1 MCFSVQAQVPA
12 GRTMHY
18 TQKDG
23 LSFNIINSISQDKNG
38 FIWFAT
44 GNGLNRF
51 DGVNFRTFKADPE
64 NPSGIPGN
72 YIQYIYT
79 DSFGHTWVSSRK
91 GLYSFAIN
99 TEKFSKHQIVKG
111 TDKVDVTS
119 ISQNA
124 AGNLWIATTGNGFS
138 FLDQK
143 TGRYVNYSPKTL
155 KGLASNSILSVVED
169 PFGMLWVG
177 TRDAGLCVFKLNQS
191 KVPTVIG
198 GKSDILPAARVNE
211 IYRDHA
217 DNMWIATSSGLWY
230 YQRKMARF
238 HSLSASEYN
247 LRSNV
252 FLSLV
257 EDRQHRLFIGLQEGG
272 LYHLNLDKLAA
283 ESPRDFVFEQ
293 VEDENKFNITP
304 RSVQD
309 LFLDKDQNL
318 WLGTYGDG
326 SYMLSSSPAKFK
338 HFSKKLSD
346 KSGESYLRYYG
357 MCRDAAGNLWLGTDG
372 DGIYNTKPDGTLIK
386 HYRANTGGNSLTDNA
401 IISAYRDSQN
411 RLWFGTYAKGLL
423 LYDPG
428 TDGFV
433 SFKHDPKNSSSI
445 AGNDIRVIRE
455 DRRKNIWI
463 GTNGG
468 GLSRLDPRTRQF
480 RNYNTVNSNISS
492 NDVRSIENDDRGN
505 LWLGTYGGGLSYLVS
520 RQDKIYPFTQ
530 NESSGLNLSGSII
543 YALHMDKQKR
553 LWIGSESS
561 GLLVYQ
567 TEKKSLLR
575 FSEKNGLADNS
586 VYAILEESP
595 GKVWISTNEG
605 LSSIDLTNHKLYNFN
620 GSDGLQGG
628 QFNAGSALVD
638 DKAGTMYF
646 GGTEGWNMF
655 YPKAIKPSSYKPQ
668 VRITGLQLYG
678 KEEKD
683 KGNIKPISE
692 SGHITLE
699 SGQSVFSIQYIAL
712 NFAYPKDAQFA
723 YQLEGL
729 EKDWNYVKYQRSATY
744 RYLQPGTYTFKVK
757 ATNQDNIWQEDYATL
772 TISILPPW
780 YKSWWAYVLYT
791 VMGVLAVYGF
801 TRYKA
806 TQAKLKY
813 RIRIADMEAQQERE
827 LHESKLSFFTNISHE
842 FRSPLTLIINPVREM
857 IDDQEKSADTA
868 NLNIVYRNAKRLLSL
883 VDQLLLFS
891 KAETKSDRLNISQLD
906 LVALCEEVF
915 LCFSHQAA
923 KKNIS
928 YSFKQQ
934 ATAIESPGID
944 CNEAATQAEE
954 EQGSRL
960 SEVHKVL
967 IYGDREKI
975 EIALFNLISNALRH
989 TPQGGAV
996 KLSILEDQRWV
1007 TVEVEDTGTGIA
1019 PEIGNRVFDRF
1030 FKVRDGKNYKGGFG
1044 IGLYLVKNFV
1054 DQHQGHVSF
1063 SSKMGEG
1070 TTFTIKML
1078 KGNAHFSQHLIMEG
1092 QQESSAILEEL
1103 NVFDEDIK
1111 EHELALTSVTEYKAQ
1126 QMGVQQGVSSDIQT
1140 LLIIDDN
1147 EEIRHY
1153 ISKIFSAKFEILE
1166 AGDGEQGL
1174 QMINRYLPDMIISD
1188 VLMQNLNGIE
1198 LCSLVKADPALN
1210 HIPLILLTASASS
1223 EIRLKGIECGADD
1236 YISKPFEKELLM
1248 ARVEGLLKSRNNL
1261 QTYFYNKIT
1270 LKSGNLKISAEYKDF
1285 LDRCIEIVE
1294 KHITDGNFGIST
1306 LAEEIGMSRSNL
1318 YTKIK
1323 SISGQS
1329 ANGFIRYIRL
1339 RKAAEIFI
1347 NTDLTVQETIL
1358 RVGIRDARYF
1368 REQFF
1373 KLFQMNPS
1381 DYIRKYRKTFSSRY
1395 AVSKT
1400 LRGLK
1405 DEI

>member
-1 MCFSVQAQVPA
+1 MLLISFSVCAQVPA

-51 DGVNFRTFKADPE
+51 DGINFRTFKSDPE
-64 NPSGIPGN
+64 NPTAIPGN
-72 YIQYIYT
+72 YIQHIFA
-79 DSFGHTWVSSRK
+79 DSFGNTWVSSRK
-91 GLYSFAIN
+91 GLYRFDVK
-99 TEKFSKHQIVKG
+99 TEKFSKHPIVG
-111 TDKVDVTS
+111 GADKVDVTS

-124 AGNLWIATTGNGFS
+124 SGNLWVATSGNGFS
-138 FLDQK
+138 FLDQQ
-143 TGRYVNYSPKTL
+143 TGRYVNYTPKTL
-155 KGLASNSILSVVED
+155 KGSTSNSILSIVED

-177 TRDAGLCVFKLNQS
+177 TRDAGLCIFKLNKS
-191 KVPTVIG
+191 KVPMAIA
-198 GKSDILPAARVNE
+198 DNHAELPAARVNE

-217 DNMWIATSSGLWY
+217 DNMWIATSSGLWC
-230 YQRKMARF
+230 YQRNTGRF
-238 HSLSASEYN
+238 HILSAAQYK

-257 EDRQHRLFIGLQEGG
+257 EDQQHRLFIGLQEGG
-272 LYHLNLDKLAA
+272 LYYLDLNKIVDVP
-283 ESPRDFVFEQ
+283 PREYVFEQ

-346 KSGESYLRYYG
+346 KSGESFLRFYG
-357 MCRDAAGNLWLGTDG
+357 MCIDASGNLWLGTDG
-372 DGIYNTKPDGTLIK
+372 DGIYKTKADGTLIK
-386 HYRANTGGNSLTDNA
+386 HYLANSAGNSLTDNA
-401 IISAYRDSQN
+401 IISAYKDSQN

-423 LYDPG
+423 LYDPVN
-428 TDGFV
+428 DGFI
-433 SFKHDPKNSSSI
+433 SFKHDPKNSNSI

-468 GLSRLDPRTRQF
+468 GLSKLDPTTRKF
-480 RNYNTVNSNISS
+480 TNYTTGNSNISA
-492 NDVRSIENDDRGN
+492 NDVRSIENDDKGN
-505 LWLGTYGGGLSYLVS
+505 LWLGTYGGGLSYLVV
-520 RQDKIYPFTQ
+520 RQDKIFPFTQ
-530 NESSGLNLSGSII
+530 NENSGLNLSGSII
-543 YALHMDKQKR
+543 YALHMDQQKR
-553 LWIGSESS
+553 LWIGSESL
-561 GLLVYQ
+561 GLLVYD
-567 TEKKSLLR
+567 TDKKSLLR

-595 GKVWISTNEG
+595 GKVWVSTNEG
-605 LSSIDLTNHKLYNFN
+605 LSAINLGTHKIYNFN

-628 QFNAGSALVD
+628 QFNAGSAIVD
-638 DKAGTMYF
+638 PKTEMMCF

-655 YPKAIKPSSYKPQ
+655 YPKRIKPSSYQPQ
-668 VRITGLQLYG
+668 IRITGLQLYG

-683 KGNIKPISE
+683 RGNIRPISE
-692 SGHITLE
+692 SESLTLE
-699 SGQSVFSIQYIAL
+699 ASQSVFSIQYIAL
-712 NFAYPKDAQFA
+712 NFAYPRDAEFA

-780 YKSWWAYVLYT
+780 YKSWWAYTFYLLLMVLGIY
-791 VMGVLAVYGF
+791 GVIY
-801 TRYKA
+801 YKA
-806 TQAKLKY
+806 KQAKLKY
-813 RIRIADMEAQQERE
+813 RIRLADMEAQQERQ

-857 IDDQEKSADTA
+857 IDDQEKTADPA

-891 KAETKSDRLNISQLD
+891 KAETKSDKLNVSQID
-906 LVALCEEVF
+906 LIGLCEEVF

-928 YSFKQQ
+928 YSFNQQ
-934 ATAIESPGID
+934 
-944 CNEAATQAEE
+944 NEAGKA
-954 EQGSRL
+954 
-960 SEVHKVL
+960 SEPAGGARHMDEANDTLLV
-967 IYGDREKI
+967 YGDREKI
-975 EIALFNLISNALRH
+975 EIALFNLLSNALRH
-989 TPQGGAV
+989 TPDGGAV
-996 KLSILEDQRWV
+996 KLSVLDEEQWL

-1019 PEIGNRVFDRF
+1019 PEIGNKVFDRF
-1030 FKVRDGKNYKGGFG
+1030 FKVRDSKNYKGGFG
-1044 IGLYLVKNFV
+1044 IGLFLVKNFV
-1054 DQHQGHVSF
+1054 DQHHGRVF
-1063 SSKMGEG
+1063 FRSKMGEG
-1070 TTFTIKML
+1070 TTFTLKLL
-1078 KGNAHFSQHLIMEG
+1078 KGKAHFGQHLILDVE
-1092 QQESSAILEEL
+1092 QESSAILEEL
-1103 NVFDEDIK
+1103 NVFDEDIRDNDLVMDSGTK
-1111 EHELALTSVTEYKAQ
+1111 SNTQL
-1126 QMGVQQGVSSDIQT
+1126 MGVHEGVSSEILT

-1153 ISKIFSAKFEILE
+1153 IRKIFSARFEILE
-1166 AGDGEQGL
+1166 AADGEQGL

-1188 VLMQNLNGIE
+1188 VLMQSLNGIE

-1294 KHITDGNFGIST
+1294 RHMTDPNFGIGI
-1306 LAEEIGMSRSNL
+1306 LADEIGMSRSNL

-1329 ANGFIRYIRL
+1329 ANGFIRFIRL

-1368 REQFF
+1368 REQFY
-1373 KLFQMNPS
+1373 KLFQLNPS
-1381 DYIRKYRKTFSSRY
+1381 DYIKKYRKTFSSRY
-1395 AVSKT
+1395 AVNKT
-1400 LRGLK
+1400 LRRLK
-1405 DEI
+1405 DDI